1 MYYEKFNVDVEI
13 PLEDFINVFETD
25 DIIEAIGSET
35 VCSNLSNNFEDE
47 DLFEMLDMRVEINSY
62 KSIIEELP
70 KLDQDELGMLLV
82 RIIKELK

>member
-35 VCSNLSNNFEDE
+35 ICSNLSANFEDE

-70 KLDQDELGMLLV
+70 KLDQDELGMLIV
-82 RIIKELK
+82 KIIKELK